1 VLTGAPVAMAFVD
14 TELRI
19 VCANAAMAAIDGLSA
34 AEHAGRR
41 VADVAPEVAP
51 TIDDLLRRALAGEAV
66 REAGLSAGERDW
78 VVNCFPVRDAAGAV
92 IGAGATVDDVSERRA
107 AEGAVRRSE
116 ERLRQMAEHL
126 PLVFWLTSADAA
138 EIWYVSPGYE
148 RVWGRS
154 VESLLAD
161 PASFLDA
168 VHPEDRPGV
177 ELAQSLAPEVD
188 YDEEYRII
196 RPDGSV
202 AWIRDRAFEI
212 RDAAGGRVART
223 GFAMDVTEAKH
234 LEAQL
239 RQAQKMEGLGRLAGG
254 IAHDFNNMLTLIEG
268 YGGLALAKLAAG
280 GDATAEVRE
289 MLQAG
294 ERAAGLTRRLL
305 SFSRHRP
312 PRSGS
317 ACVNEVVA
325 DMQELLRRL
334 IGEDVGVTTALD
346 PAAAALAVAV
356 DPVELGQVV
365 MNLAVNARDAMPGGG
380 ELVIETRKVRVEA
393 GTLAARAGALPGEH
407 VMLVV
412 RDTGTGMTADTLEQ
426 AFDPFFTT
434 KPPGEGTGLGLA
446 TVYGI
451 VEQAG
456 GHVALRSRP
465 GEGTEVTVH
474 LPVTDAAP
482 AAAGPSADA
491 GAGAARALETILVV
505 EDEPALRA
513 LVALVL
519 REEGY
524 TVLEAGSGEEALRVA
539 DAHAGELH
547 LLLTDVV
554 MPGMPGPALAAEL
567 HDRRPG
573 LRTVFVSGYPDRAE
587 GGAPAPED
595 GAFVPKPFSPRVLVR
610 TVRGLLDKTPG
621 IP

>member
-19 VCANAAMAAIDGLSA
+19 VCANAALAAIDGLPA
-34 AEHAGRR
+34 AEHRGRR
-41 VADVAPEVAP
+41 VADVAAEVAP
-51 TIDDLLRRALAGEAV
+51 TVDDLLRRALAGEAV
-66 REAGLSAGERDW
+66 RDAGLRAGERDW

-92 IGAGATVDDVSERRA
+92 IGAGATVDDVTERRT

-126 PLVFWLTSADAA
+126 PLVFWLTNADGS
-138 EIWYVSPGYE
+138 EIWYLSPGYE

-168 VHPEDRPGV
+168 VHPEDRPRMQH
-177 ELAQSLAPEVD
+177 AQSLAPDVD

-196 RPDGSV
+196 RPDGTV

-212 RDAAGGRVART
+212 RDGDGRRVART

-268 YGGLALAKLAAG
+268 YGGLALAKLSAG

-294 ERAAGLTRRLL
+294 ERAAELTRRLL
-305 SFSRHRP
+305 TFSRHRP
-312 PRSGS
+312 PRSGT

-334 IGEDVGVTTALD
+334 IGEDIVVTTALD
-346 PAAAALAVAV
+346 PAAAGLAVAV

-380 ELVIETRKVRVEA
+380 DLAITTRMARVEA
-393 GTLAARAGALPGEH
+393 GTLPARAGARPGEH
-407 VMLVV
+407 VVLVV
-412 RDTGTGMTADTLEQ
+412 RDTGTGMTPETLDQ

-456 GHVALRSRP
+456 GHVALRSAP
-465 GEGTEVTVH
+465 GDGTEVTVH
-474 LPVTDAAP
+474 LPVTEAVQP
-482 AAAGPSADA
+482 A
-491 GAGAARALETILVV
+491 GAPSTVDKASSPRAGETILVV

-519 REEGY
+519 REAGY

-554 MPGMPGPALAAEL
+554 MPGMPGPALAARMR
-567 HDRRPG
+567 DRRPG
-573 LRTVFVSGYPDRAE
+573 LRTIFVSGYPDRAE

-595 GAFVPKPFSPRVLVR
+595 GAFVPKPFSPQVLVH